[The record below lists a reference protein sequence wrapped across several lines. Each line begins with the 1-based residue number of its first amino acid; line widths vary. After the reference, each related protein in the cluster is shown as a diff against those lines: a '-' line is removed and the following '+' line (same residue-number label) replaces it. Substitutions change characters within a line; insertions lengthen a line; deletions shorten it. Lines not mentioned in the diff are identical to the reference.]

1 MNQLS
6 VIGLAAMGKNLAKN
20 FASRGFQVGV
30 FNRSFNRTL
39 DLLDEK
45 NENIQGYEDLKSLV
59 LSLETPRKIFLM
71 VKSGEAVEDTI
82 KQLRMILDR
91 GDILIDCGNSH
102 WKETMKKQEELGD
115 VGLEF
120 IGCGVSG
127 GWEGAL
133 LGPSIMPGGKKSV
146 VEEVLPYLQAAA
158 ADDFGGGKCVTN
170 VGTGPAGHYV
180 KMVHNGIEYSI
191 MQGIAE
197 VYDILLNFG
206 YDQSEILDF
215 FQGINTGDNKS
226 FLLDITE
233 EILKSKDNLNG
244 EFLLTQIDSRAGAK
258 GTGKWTVEE
267 GMNLG
272 VAVPNIYAGLNA
284 RVMTEV
290 NYRVKEYKDKE
301 FVTSQNQN
309 TLPKENITKEELK
322 NLLNKVVAAFYLISY
337 QQGLELILAA
347 NKEYKLDI
355 NILEVLR
362 IWQGGCIIR
371 SKMLLTISEHYKQG
385 KYPQELYNE
394 AKNSIAELS
403 NLLLNNKIIVPLP
416 VINSTQDYI
425 LAMESQKLPQNLTQA
440 QRDFF
445 GAHTYE
451 RIDRAGNFTGGWNN
465 DLV

>member
-30 FNRSFNRTL
+30 FNRSFSRTQE
-39 DLLDEK
+39 LLDEK
-45 NENIQGYEDLKSLV
+45 NENINGYEDLKSLV

-82 KQLRMILDR
+82 KQLRMILDK

-102 WKETMKKQEELGD
+102 WKETLKKQEELGE

-120 IGCGVSG
+120 VGCGVSG

-146 VEEVLPYLQAAA
+146 VEEILLYLQAAA

-197 VYDILLNFG
+197 IYDTLLKLG
-206 YDQSEILDF
+206 YSQPEVLEF

-233 EILKSKDNLNG
+233 EILKTNDYLTS

-290 NYRVKEYKDKE
+290 NYKTKE
-301 FVTSQNQN
+301 FVQTQSQQGVS
-309 TLPKENITKEELK
+309 KENIDKEELK
-322 NLLNKVVAAFYLISY
+322 NLLTRVVAAFYLISY
-337 QQGLELILAA
+337 QQGLELIFAA
-347 NKEYKLDI
+347 NDEYKWDI

-371 SKMLLTISEHYKQG
+371 SKMLLTISEHYNQG
-385 KYPQELYNE
+385 KYPQELHNQ
-394 AKNSIAELS
+394 AVNSVGELLE
-403 NLLLNNKIIVPLP
+403 LLLNNKISVPLP
-416 VINSTQDYI
+416 VINSTRDYI
-425 LAMESQKLPQNLTQA
+425 LAMESKKLPQNMTQA

-445 GAHTYE
+445 GAHTY
-451 RIDRAGNFTGGWNN
+451 RRVDREGIFTGGWAK
-465 DLV
+465 

>member
-30 FNRSFNRTL
+30 FNRSFSRTQE
-39 DLLDEK
+39 LLDEK

-82 KQLRMILDR
+82 KQLRMILDK

-102 WKETMKKQEELGD
+102 WKETMKKQEELGEI
-115 VGLEF
+115 GLEF
-120 IGCGVSG
+120 VGCGVSG

-133 LGPSIMPGGKKSV
+133 LGPSIMPGGKKDV

-197 VYDILLNFG
+197 IYDILLKFG
-206 YDQSEILDF
+206 YDQPEILEF
-215 FQGINTGDNKS
+215 FQSINTADNKS

-233 EILKSKDNLNG
+233 EILKTGDNLTSG
-244 EFLLTQIDSRAGAK
+244 FLLTQIDSMAGAK

-272 VAVPNIYAGLNA
+272 VAVPNIFAGLNA

-290 NYRVKEYKDKE
+290 NHKVKEYI
-301 FVTSQNQN
+301 TTQNQN
-309 TLPKENITKEELK
+309 AISKENIDKEELK

-337 QQGLELILAA
+337 QQGLELIFAA
-347 NKEYKLDI
+347 NDEYKLDI

-371 SKMLLTISEHYKQG
+371 SKMLLTISEYYKQG
-385 KYPQELYNE
+385 KYPQELHNQ
-394 AKNSIAELS
+394 AVDCISELLR
-403 NLLLNNKIIVPLP
+403 LLLDKEIKAPLP
-416 VINSTQDYI
+416 VINSTRDYI
-425 LAMESQKLPQNLTQA
+425 ISMESQKLPQNMTQA

-445 GAHTYE
+445 GAHTYQ
-451 RIDRAGNFTGGWNN
+451 RIDRDGVFTGGW
-465 DLV
+465 DK